1 MAIYL
6 YSGTPGSGKSYH
18 VVLDAWRYLSG
29 FHDHV
34 VISNFYLTLPKK
46 TRNKYIYL
54 DNSELTPERLV
65 DIVRDNPISGREGR
79 YICIIDEAQLI
90 FNARSW
96 DAKARASWISFFT
109 QHRKYGYDIYLIA
122 QFDRMLD
129 RQVRCLIET
138 EVRHRKMNNYKHGW
152 IFSLLFFG
160 KPVFMAISYWYG
172 GNKIM
177 LDRDIMIYSRK
188 IGKLYDTYTA
198 FDGEEGYGVSKSPG

>member
-96 DAKARASWISFFT
+96 DAKARASWISFL
-109 QHRKYGYDIYLIA
+109 RSIA
-122 QFDRMLD
+122 NT
-129 RQVRCLIET
+129 V
-138 EVRHRKMNNYKHGW
+138 
-152 IFSLLFFG
+152 
-160 KPVFMAISYWYG
+160 
-172 GNKIM
+172 
-177 LDRDIMIYSRK
+177 MIYILLPNST
-188 IGKLYDTYTA
+188 GCLT
-198 FDGEEGYGVSKSPG
+198 VKSDA